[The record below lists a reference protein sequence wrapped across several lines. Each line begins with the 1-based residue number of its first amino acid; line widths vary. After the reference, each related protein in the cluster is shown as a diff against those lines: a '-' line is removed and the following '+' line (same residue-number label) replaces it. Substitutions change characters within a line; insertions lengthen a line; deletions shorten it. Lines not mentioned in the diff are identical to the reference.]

1 MTPRAQAIT
10 GWLQGHEGEA
20 LAFLEAL
27 VNQDSGTHDRADVNR
42 VGDLLAKAYED
53 LGFSV
58 ERIQQSAYGDHLVA
72 SHQATDGPKRLLC
85 VTHMDTVYPAGTATS
100 RPFCIEGN
108 RATGPGV
115 LDMKGGLTVLLFALR
130 ALAET
135 NSPAFRG
142 THVTVLVNSDE
153 EVGSPSSRQIINDLA
168 LRHDAAIAMEPARPG
183 GECVIARKGV
193 GHFRMEVFGRQA
205 HAGSQPE
212 LGINAIWE
220 LAHKVCAMQALNDLD
235 RGTTV
240 NVGVIRGGERSN
252 VVPDYACA
260 DVDLPIWSL
269 EEGDRIARA
278 LQEIA
283 RRSKISGATGKLSGE
298 ISTPPWQAG
307 EGTRRMLALLQ
318 QAGARLG
325 MEITG
330 VATGGGSD
338 GSRTAQHVPTLDG
351 LGPVGSRIHSPEEFL
366 EVPSLRERTALL
378 ALFIETWYEDFLSPS
393 ATERS
398 DLA

>member
-1 MTPRAQAIT
+1 MPPQTQGIMQ
-10 GWLQGHEGEA
+10 WLQGREREM

-42 VGDLLAKAYED
+42 VGDMLAEAYAG

-58 ERIQQSAYGDHLVA
+58 ERIRQADYGDHVVA
-72 SHQATDGPKRLLC
+72 SHRGTGRTKRLLGIG
-85 VTHMDTVYPAGTATS
+85 HMDTVYPAGTAGS
-100 RPFCIEGN
+100 RPFTIQGN

-135 NSPAFRG
+135 GSAAFRG
-142 THVTVLVNSDE
+142 MDLCVLLNSDE
-153 EVGSPSSRQIINDLA
+153 EVGSPSSRRTISDLA
-168 LRHDAAIAMEPARPG
+168 LRHEAAIVMEPARPD

-220 LAHKVCAMQALNDLD
+220 LAHKVCAMQGLNDPA
-235 RGTTV
+235 RGSTV

-260 DVDLPIWSL
+260 DVDLRIWSL
-269 EEGDRIARA
+269 DEGERIARA
-278 LQEIA
+278 FQEIA
-283 RRSKISGATGKLSGE
+283 GRTMVSGATGKLSGE
-298 ISTPPWQAG
+298 ISTPPWQTG
-307 EGTRRMLALLQ
+307 DGTRRMLALLQ
-318 QAGARLG
+318 QAGAHLG
-325 MEITG
+325 LEIKG

-338 GSRTAQHVPTLDG
+338 GSRTAQHIPTLDG

-366 EVPSLRERTALL
+366 DVPSLRERTALL
-378 ALFIETWYEDFLSPS
+378 ALFLETWYEDFLPPS
-393 ATERS
+393 AKERPT
-398 DLA
+398 LA

>member
-42 VGDLLAKAYED
+42 VGDLLAKAYEG

-307 EGTRRMLALLQ
+307 EGTRRMLALLE